1 MPVAVDVAELD
12 QLLLEVVATPEGRAD
27 PYPRYQALRSG
38 SPVFKSS
45 IGVWV
50 CTRFEDCQFVLR
62 DQRFGKA
69 TDNDPARRAEER
81 LGPGVMTDEQADYL
95 RARRS
100 LLFMN
105 PPDHTRLRGLVSKGF
120 TPRTVEVLRPDIVS
134 LVDDLL
140 AKIPDG
146 EEFDLIAAL
155 AFPLPVAVIGRMLGV
170 PSADWPRFQQ
180 IMREVTVL
188 LEPMIPVDD
197 FERALTAQRVL
208 DSYFAGLVAERR
220 REPQDDLLSRLIEVE
235 EGSDRLSEIELIST
249 AVLLFGAGF
258 ETTTNLIGN
267 AMLSLLRNPDE
278 LARLRA
284 DRAGLTRSAVE
295 ELLRFESPVQLDGR
309 EAFTDME
316 IGGCEIAQGDTVLT
330 LLGAANR
337 DPERFSDPDLLDLA
351 RDEGPPLSFASGIH
365 YCLGAALARVEGQVV
380 LDRLL
385 DTFESIELATDA
397 PVWKDRITL
406 RGLAELPLVVRRNR
420 AAA

>member
-1 MPVAVDVAELD
+1 
-12 QLLLEVVATPEGRAD
+12 
-27 PYPRYQALRSG
+27 
-38 SPVFKSS
+38 
-45 IGVWV
+45 
-50 CTRFEDCQFVLR
+50 VLR

-69 TDNDPARRAEER
+69 TDDDPAGRIEARF
-81 LGPGVMTDEQADYL
+81 GPNVMTSEQADYL
-95 RARRS
+95 RKRRS
-100 LLFMN
+100 MLFMN

-120 TPRTVEVLRPDIVS
+120 TPRTVEALRPDIVS
-134 LVDDLL
+134 LVDDLV

-146 EEFDLIAAL
+146 KEFDLIAAL

-170 PSADWPRFQQ
+170 PEADWPRFQQ

-188 LEPMIPVDD
+188 LEPMIPPD
-197 FERALTAQRVL
+197 ELGKALSAQRVL

-220 REPQDDLLSRLIEVE
+220 QRPQDDLLSRLIEVE
-235 EGSDRLSEIELIST
+235 EGTDRLSEIELIST

-267 AMLSLLRNPDE
+267 AMLSLLRNPAE

-284 DRAGLTRSAVE
+284 DRKGTLRSAVE
-295 ELLRFESPVQLDGR
+295 ELLRYESPVQLDGR
-309 EAFTDME
+309 EAFTDIQ
-316 IGGCEIAQGDTVLT
+316 IGGCEIARGDTVLT

-337 DPERFSDPDLLDLA
+337 DPERFTDPDRLDFA
-351 RDEGPPLSFASGIH
+351 RDEGPPLSFGSGIH

-385 DTFESIELATDA
+385 DTFESIELATDE

-406 RGLAELPLVVRRNR
+406 RGLAELPLVVRRS